1 MLLKWPNGY
10 LGFISKENENEVT
23 DCKRGK
29 GGRRTSTNCKPT
41 NLVMS
46 EPKQLQLQVEGL
58 SNLMA
63 TLKEHEGK
71 RRTVM
76 FIGSMNESGESWCPD
91 CREGLYL
98 FDHVKFPVRIV
109 TSRSFNIHESCSKT
123 GCCSTIHWLVQFLTH
138 QNRKNP
144 SFCFLFVC
152 SSIRLVVFCFY

>member
-1 MLLKWPNGY
+1 MDIWDSFQRKMKTRLQ
-10 LGFISKENENEVT
+10 IANEAKVEIP
-23 DCKRGK
+23 KK
-29 GGRRTSTNCKPT
+29 RRTSTHCKPI

-123 GCCSTIHWLVQFLTH
+123 GCCSTIH
-138 QNRKNP
+138 
-144 SFCFLFVC
+144 
-152 SSIRLVVFCFY
+152 

>member
-1 MLLKWPNGY
+1 
-10 LGFISKENENEVT
+10 
-23 DCKRGK
+23 
-29 GGRRTSTNCKPT
+29 
-41 NLVMS
+41 MS

-98 FDHVKFPVRIV
+98 FDHVKFPVRTV
-109 TSRSFNIHESCSKT
+109 TSRSFNIRES
-123 GCCSTIHWLVQFLTH
+123 
-138 QNRKNP
+138 
-144 SFCFLFVC
+144 
-152 SSIRLVVFCFY
+152 